1 MADGKMSQVL
11 KEDLKQDGVNDS
23 RLFDLALQ
31 NMLKRAIA
39 SGIVE
44 QNKSESKKS
53 SISSIED
60 VTRNEVSVVAEVKP
74 AKPPVIKASVIA
86 NVKPITDLI
95 KDSVAIDGERE
106 LGEENSSSNI
116 SGNEQSTPT
125 DGEIYYLFKTYR
137 QFSSPD
143 SNPYVPPIPKKNE
156 DNPRQK
162 NNSTPSDE
170 KQSSKSNGNKDDKTL
185 LELIKQYYK
194 DKLKDKN
201 EKELLD
207 KIVDGL
213 QKVYNLGEEN
223 KKSGLYFSDIG
234 NNYFGPKVRKVGKL
248 VDEVIEKINDRSVT
262 VPDEY
267 LPDFIEEGGG
277 KIDAFGFLEISQK
290 IIEGYEDV
298 KSVYEHKGDERE
310 RFTKS
315 GGIIGKNIADLFY
328 LFGVPRN
335 SKGRFI
341 LADNILKLF
350 FLQEFMESVGEALG
364 HKGAETL
371 WDSQANK
378 ASETPNL
385 DPLVLDLS
393 GDGFKPTSLDK
404 GVHFDL
410 DGNGF
415 AERIN
420 WIQGD
425 DALLVLDKNG
435 DGVIN
440 DGNELFGDRYRLAN
454 GKLARFGFEALM
466 EQDTN
471 GDKVIDDKDA
481 NYSRLQVWQ
490 DVNQNGISEK
500 EELRSLSQA
509 GVAAIQ
515 LNYQKSQLGG
525 HEEVI
530 FGNSAKFIKTNGETG
545 DATEYWVKKRGYD
558 TKILN
563 DIVIPL
569 EVRFLPNVAGSGNM
583 PSLHQAMAM
592 DVTGQ
597 LKDKVGRFILSR
609 DVVERRQLVESILTQ
624 MAGAQNTASNSRGT
638 AMDAKQLQVI
648 EALLGRDYTGT
659 SGANPHA
666 SSASILKDLYQKMVD
681 YYYYAMMSSSHL
693 SGVAPLIQVKEDKV
707 IDLELLKS
715 VLPGYLKVK
724 DGIQLGDVA
733 GYLKH
738 MENQGI
744 SGYQDFKTYFGSMS
758 HDYLK
763 AIMIGAGEVVMGS
776 DKGESLQATEKQAF
790 VMASGGDDNV
800 QGDKQNNIL
809 DGGLGNDVL
818 NGGDGDD
825 TYIFG
830 LGYGHDT
837 ISDGYGRNKI
847 KFINGIR
854 PSDLQTYTS
863 GSSDIVIKV
872 KGTEDQ
878 LTLKYFR
885 SDSSNRNFIFE
896 FDDGTVLD
904 QDSVAHPLR
913 VIQGTDG
920 DDSISAYL
928 KDMTIQGESGN
939 DWLYGSSGA
948 DKLYGGAGNDSLSGY
963 DGNDLLDGGSG
974 NDKLSGGAG
983 DDTYIFDLGHG
994 QDTISDYEGL
1004 STIRFGEGIALADLQ
1019 VSHPVNS
1026 SWSTVLTN
1034 TKTGDSITFSN
1045 FRYSASYRNLKLVFS
1060 DGTELGVSDEGS
1072 PFRTLYGTSESEYLS
1087 SPISNMTIY
1096 AGTGND
1102 TLNGSSGS
1110 DKLYGDKGNDEL
1122 NGGDG
1127 NDLLDGGSGNDK
1139 LSGGA
1144 GDDTYIF
1151 NLGHGQDTISDYEGL
1166 STIRFGEGISPEK
1179 LRLAKSDN
1187 WNLSLTLGDDQL
1199 ILNNYFYSSSYRNV
1213 RLEFSDKR
1221 TATVN
1226 DQLMTLDV
1234 KAAPVSESVV
1244 TPAVQAQT
1252 LVTLV
1257 NDVASSNPVT
1267 NTSPLPQAS
1276 TTEIR
1281 SVTQSQLLVQEVSAL
1296 PSENTVSAVNS
1307 AANTNT
1313 NLFTEQLTVQ

>member
-1 MADGKMSQVL
+1 MMADGKMSQVL

-44 QNKSESKKS
+44 QNNSESKKT

-86 NVKPITDLI
+86 NVKPITDPI

-106 LGEENSSSNI
+106 LEEENSSSNI

-125 DGEIYYLFKTYR
+125 AGEVYYLLKTYR

-162 NNSTPSDE
+162 KIPKESN
-170 KQSSKSNGNKDDKTL
+170 KKSSKSDVNIENILNGISEFAK
-185 LELIKQYYK
+185 
-194 DKLKDKN
+194 
-201 EKELLD
+201 
-207 KIVDGL
+207 
-213 QKVYNLGEEN
+213 KVYELGEIIEKGTKGIFN
-223 KKSGLYFSDIG
+223 FESDVEIEKGLGLNDIG
-234 NNYFGPKVRKVGKL
+234 GVFGPAGRKVGQFIDDVKKKFDDIA
-248 VDEVIEKINDRSVT
+248 VTIPEK
-262 VPDEY
+262 Y
-267 LPDFIEEGGG
+267 LPDIFKGKSSINFFEGLNIYGT
-277 KIDAFGFLEISQK
+277 IT
-290 IIEGYEDV
+290 EGNEDV
-298 KSVYEHKGDERE
+298 KKVYEYKGDDRGKFIE
-310 RFTKS
+310 S
-315 GGIIGKNIADLFY
+315 IGVISKYLEQ
-328 LFGVPRN
+328 LFGMFAFKVDAKSR
-335 SKGRFI
+335 I
-341 LADNILKLF
+341 ELANNILGLF
-350 FLQEFMESVGEALG
+350 FLQELL
-364 HKGAETL
+364 ETL
-371 WDSQANK
+371 AEKLGRKAAADFWDSQADK

-490 DVNQNGISEK
+490 DANQNGISEK

-509 GVAAIQ
+509 GIAAIQ

-530 FGNSAKFIKTNGETG
+530 FGNSAKFIKANGETG

-758 HDYLK
+758 HDFLK

-776 DKGESLQATEKQAF
+776 DKNDALHGSSGADRLYGDAGNDELN
-790 VMASGGDDNV
+790 GGD
-800 QGDKQNNIL
+800 GDDLL
-809 DGGLGNDVL
+809 DGDSGNDVL

-825 TYIFG
+825 LLDGGSGNDQLKGGNGNDTYLFG
-830 LGYGHDT
+830 LGSGKDT
-837 ISDGYGRNKI
+837 ITDEYGTNKI

-854 PSDLQTYTS
+854 PTDLEVYTS
-863 GSSDIVIKV
+863 GQYDIVIKN
-872 KGTEDQ
+872 KSTDDQ
-878 LTLKYFR
+878 LTIAYFR
-885 SDSSNRNFIFE
+885 YGSSDRNFSLE
-896 FDDGTVLD
+896 FDDGTVLARD
-904 QDSVAHPLR
+904 ASSSPFKEIH
-913 VIQGTDG
+913 GTSG
-920 DDSISAYL
+920 NDSIYAYFT
-928 KDMTIQGESGN
+928 DMTIRGGEGN
-939 DWLYGSSGA
+939 DALHGSSGA
-948 DKLYGGAGNDSLSGY
+948 DRLYGDAGNDELNGG
-963 DGNDLLDGGSG
+963 DGDDLLDGGSG
-974 NDKLSGGAG
+974 NDQLKGGNG
-983 DDTYIFDLGHG
+983 NDTYLFGLESGK
-994 QDTISDYEGL
+994 DTISDSEGP
-1004 STIRFGEGIALADLQ
+1004 STIRFGEGIN
-1019 VSHPVNS
+1019 PE
-1026 SWSTVLTN
+1026 
-1034 TKTGDSITFSN
+1034 
-1045 FRYSASYRNLKLVFS
+1045 NLKLS
-1060 DGTELGVSDEGS
+1060 
-1072 PFRTLYGTSESEYLS
+1072 
-1087 SPISNMTIY
+1087 
-1096 AGTGND
+1096 
-1102 TLNGSSGS
+1102 
-1110 DKLYGDKGNDEL
+1110 
-1122 NGGDG
+1122 
-1127 NDLLDGGSGNDK
+1127 
-1139 LSGGA
+1139 
-1144 GDDTYIF
+1144 
-1151 NLGHGQDTISDYEGL
+1151 
-1166 STIRFGEGISPEK
+1166 
-1179 LRLAKSDN
+1179 KSDN
-1187 WNLSLTLGDDQL
+1187 WNLSLTQGDDQL

>member
-125 DGEIYYLFKTYR
+125 DGEVYYLFKTYR

-185 LELIKQYYK
+185 LELIKQYYQEK
-194 DKLKDKN
+194 QQDKK

-207 KIVDGL
+207 KIVDRL
-213 QKVYNLGEEN
+213 KQVYDLGDIIERGSKGIIEKEEN
-223 KKSGLYFSDIG
+223 VRVSKGLGFTDIG
-234 NNYFGPKVRKVGKL
+234 KYFGPKSRKVGKL
-248 VDEVIEKINDRSVT
+248 VDE

-277 KIDAFGFLEISQK
+277 KINAFDFLEISQK
-290 IIEGYEDV
+290 IIEGYKDV
-298 KSVYEHKGDERE
+298 KSVREHKGDERE
-310 RFTKS
+310 RFTKAGS
-315 GGIIGKNIADLFY
+315 IIGKNIADLFSM
-328 LFGVPRN
+328 FAFQRN
-335 SKGRFI
+335 TKNRFR
-341 LADNILKLF
+341 LANNILGLF
-350 FLQEFMESVGEALG
+350 FLQEALESGGEAIG
-364 HKGAETL
+364 HKGAEIL
-371 WDSQANK
+371 WDSQADK

-490 DVNQNGISEK
+490 DANQNGISEK

-509 GVAAIQ
+509 GIAAIQ

-530 FGNSAKFIKTNGETG
+530 FGNSAKFIKANGETG

-569 EVRFLPNVAGSGNM
+569 EVRFLPNVAGSGNI

-597 LKDKVGRFILSR
+597 LKDKVGRFILSY
-609 DVVERRQLVESILTQ
+609 DVAERRQLVESILTQ
-624 MAGAQNTASNSRGT
+624 MAGAQNIASNSRGT
-638 AMDAKQLQVI
+638 AIDAKQLQVI

-666 SSASILKDLYQKMVD
+666 SSAPILKELYQKMVD

-693 SGVAPLIQVKEDKV
+693 SGVVPLIQVKEDKV

-715 VLPGYLKVK
+715 VLPGYLNVK
-724 DGIQLGDVA
+724 DGIQLSDIA

-776 DKGESLQATEKQAF
+776 DQGESLQATEKQVF

-809 DGGLGNDVL
+809 
-818 NGGDGDD
+818 
-825 TYIFG
+825 
-830 LGYGHDT
+830 
-837 ISDGYGRNKI
+837 
-847 KFINGIR
+847 
-854 PSDLQTYTS
+854 
-863 GSSDIVIKV
+863 
-872 KGTEDQ
+872 E
-878 LTLKYFR
+878 
-885 SDSSNRNFIFE
+885 
-896 FDDGTVLD
+896 
-904 QDSVAHPLR
+904 
-913 VIQGTDG
+913 
-920 DDSISAYL
+920 
-928 KDMTIQGESGN
+928 
-939 DWLYGSSGA
+939 
-948 DKLYGGAGNDSLSGY
+948 
-963 DGNDLLDGGSG
+963 GGSG
-974 NDKLSGGAG
+974 NDKLYGGAG

-994 QDTISDYEGL
+994 QDTISDSEGL
-1004 STIRFGEGIALADLQ
+1004 STIRFGAGISLADLQ
-1019 VSHPVNS
+1019 VSHPVNDN
-1026 SWSTVLTN
+1026 WTAVLTN
-1034 TKTGDSITFSN
+1034 TKTGDSITFSD

-1087 SPISNMTIY
+1087 SPINNLTIY
-1096 AGTGND
+1096 AGAGND

-1110 DKLYGDKGNDEL
+1110 DKLYGDE
-1122 NGGDG
+1122 G
-1127 NDLLDGGSGNDK
+1127 NDLLEGGSGNDLLEGGSGNDK
-1139 LSGGA
+1139 LYGGA

-1151 NLGHGQDTISDYEGL
+1151 DLGHGQDTISDSEGL
-1166 STIRFGEGISPEK
+1166 STIRFGEGISPENLK
-1179 LRLAKSDN
+1179 LAKSDN
-1187 WNLSLTLGDDQL
+1187 WNLSLTQGDDQL

-1213 RLEFSDKR
+1213 HLEFSDKR
-1221 TATVN
+1221 TAIVN

-1252 LVTLV
+1252 LETLV

-1267 NTSPLPQAS
+1267 DTSRLPQAS

-1281 SVTQSQLLVQEVSAL
+1281 AVTQSQLLVQEVSAL

-1307 AANTNT
+1307 AVNTNT

>member
-170 KQSSKSNGNKDDKTL
+170 KQSSKSDLGLEMIKKSLGDFYNFTKTIYDLGDKI
-185 LELIKQYYK
+185 EDYSKKII
-194 DKLKDKN
+194 
-201 EKELLD
+201 EKE
-207 KIVDGL
+207 KSVNVEKGL
-213 QKVYNLGEEN
+213 GFK
-223 KKSGLYFSDIG
+223 DIG
-234 NNYFGPKVRKVGKL
+234 GVIEHKVGHKVGSKVRKVGKI
-248 VDEVIEKINDRSVT
+248 VDDWIEKINSKNYT

-267 LPDFIEEGGG
+267 LPDFIEAGGG
-277 KIDAFGFLEISQK
+277 RITAFDALNIVQTVYEGFR
-290 IIEGYEDV
+290 DV
-298 KSVYEHKGDERE
+298 KKAYTD
-310 RFTKS
+310 
-315 GGIIGKNIADLFY
+315 D
-328 LFGVPRN
+328 PRD
-335 SKGRFI
+335 RFI
-341 LADNILKLF
+341 NSSG
-350 FLQEFMESVGEALG
+350 SVGKYSTKLLTALPLMLTPKNRLTLSAAILEAVLAEMAAD
-364 HKGAETL
+364 GAENIFRDGAAKR
-371 WDSQANK
+371 WDGDADK

-385 DPLVLDLS
+385 DPLVLDLL

-415 AERIN
+415 AERVN

-425 DALLVLDKNG
+425 DALLALDKNG

-440 DGNELFGDRYRLAN
+440 DGNELFGDRYRLSN

-471 GDKVIDDKDA
+471 GDNVIDDKDA

-515 LNYQKSQLGG
+515 LNYQNSQLGG

-530 FGNSAKFIKTNGETG
+530 FGNSAKFIKANGETG

-558 TKILN
+558 TKSLN
-563 DIVIPL
+563 DINIPL

-583 PSLHQAMAM
+583 PSLHQAMAK

-609 DVVERRQLVESILTQ
+609 DVAERRQLVESILTQ

-809 DGGLGNDVL
+809 DGGVGNDEL
-818 NGGDGDD
+818 TGGYGDD

-830 LGYGHDT
+830 LGYGQDT
-837 ISDGYGRNKI
+837 ISDGYGRNVVR
-847 KFINGIR
+847 FLEGIT
-854 PSDLQTYTS
+854 PESLNVAKSGNWDLS
-863 GSSDIVIKV
+863 LSHG
-872 KGTEDQ
+872 EDQ
-878 LTLKYFR
+878 LTL
-885 SDSSNRNFIFE
+885 SN
-896 FDDGTVLD
+896 
-904 QDSVAHPLR
+904 
-913 VIQGTDG
+913 
-920 DDSISAYL
+920 Y
-928 KDMTIQGESGN
+928 
-939 DWLYGSSGA
+939 
-948 DKLYGGAGNDSLSGY
+948 
-963 DGNDLLDGGSG
+963 
-974 NDKLSGGAG
+974 
-983 DDTYIFDLGHG
+983 
-994 QDTISDYEGL
+994 
-1004 STIRFGEGIALADLQ
+1004 
-1019 VSHPVNS
+1019 
-1026 SWSTVLTN
+1026 
-1034 TKTGDSITFSN
+1034 
-1045 FRYSASYRNLKLVFS
+1045 RYNQSYRN
-1060 DGTELGVSDEGS
+1060 
-1072 PFRTLYGTSESEYLS
+1072 
-1087 SPISNMTIY
+1087 I
-1096 AGTGND
+1096 
-1102 TLNGSSGS
+1102 
-1110 DKLYGDKGNDEL
+1110 
-1122 NGGDG
+1122 
-1127 NDLLDGGSGNDK
+1127 
-1139 LSGGA
+1139 
-1144 GDDTYIF
+1144 
-1151 NLGHGQDTISDYEGL
+1151 Q
-1166 STIRFGEGISPEK
+1166 
-1179 LRLAKSDN
+1179 
-1187 WNLSLTLGDDQL
+1187 
-1199 ILNNYFYSSSYRNV
+1199 
-1213 RLEFSDKR
+1213 LEFSDKR
-1221 TATVN
+1221 IATIN
-1226 DQLMTLDV
+1226 EQTLTLDV
-1234 KAAPVSESVV
+1234 KEAPAVEESV
-1244 TPAVQAQT
+1244 TTAVQAQT
-1252 LVTLV
+1252 LSALISNSDALTDTTSSANLLV
-1257 NDVASSNPVT
+1257 
-1267 NTSPLPQAS
+1267 QATAAEVQA
-1276 TTEIR
+1276 TT
-1281 SVTQSQLLVQEVSAL
+1281 QAQLLVQEASAL

>member
-44 QNKSESKKS
+44 QNNSESKKT

-86 NVKPITDLI
+86 NVKPITDPI

-106 LGEENSSSNI
+106 LEEENSSSNI

-125 DGEIYYLFKTYR
+125 DGEVYYLLKTYR

-143 SNPYVPPIPKKNE
+143 SNPYVPPIPEKNE

-162 NNSTPSDE
+162 KNP
-170 KQSSKSNGNKDDKTL
+170 KQSNKKSSKSDVNIENILNGISEFAK
-185 LELIKQYYK
+185 
-194 DKLKDKN
+194 
-201 EKELLD
+201 
-207 KIVDGL
+207 
-213 QKVYNLGEEN
+213 KVYELGEIIEKGTKGIFN
-223 KKSGLYFSDIG
+223 FESDVEIEKGLGLNDIG
-234 NNYFGPKVRKVGKL
+234 GVFGPAGRKVGQFIDDVKKKFDDIA
-248 VDEVIEKINDRSVT
+248 VTIPEK
-262 VPDEY
+262 Y
-267 LPDFIEEGGG
+267 LPDIFKGKSSINFFEGLNIYGT
-277 KIDAFGFLEISQK
+277 IT
-290 IIEGYEDV
+290 EGNEDV
-298 KSVYEHKGDERE
+298 KRVYEYKGDDRGKFIE
-310 RFTKS
+310 S
-315 GGIIGKNIADLFY
+315 IGVISKYLEQ
-328 LFGVPRN
+328 LFGMFAFKVDAKSR
-335 SKGRFI
+335 I
-341 LADNILKLF
+341 ELANNILGLF
-350 FLQEFMESVGEALG
+350 FLQELL
-364 HKGAETL
+364 ETL
-371 WDSQANK
+371 AEKLGRKAAADFWDSQADK

-435 DGVIN
+435 DGMIN

-583 PSLHQAMAM
+583 PSLHRAMAM

-609 DVVERRQLVESILTQ
+609 DVVERRQLVESILIQ

-809 DGGLGNDVL
+809 
-818 NGGDGDD
+818 
-825 TYIFG
+825 
-830 LGYGHDT
+830 
-837 ISDGYGRNKI
+837 
-847 KFINGIR
+847 
-854 PSDLQTYTS
+854 
-863 GSSDIVIKV
+863 
-872 KGTEDQ
+872 E
-878 LTLKYFR
+878 
-885 SDSSNRNFIFE
+885 
-896 FDDGTVLD
+896 
-904 QDSVAHPLR
+904 
-913 VIQGTDG
+913 
-920 DDSISAYL
+920 
-928 KDMTIQGESGN
+928 
-939 DWLYGSSGA
+939 
-948 DKLYGGAGNDSLSGY
+948 
-963 DGNDLLDGGSG
+963 GGSG
-974 NDKLSGGAG
+974 NDKLYGGAG

-994 QDTISDYEGL
+994 KDTISDNDGL
-1004 STIRFGEGIALADLQ
+1004 STIRFGAGIALADLQ
-1019 VSHPVNS
+1019 VSHPVND
-1026 SWSTVLTN
+1026 SWSAVLTN

-1045 FRYSASYRNLKLVFS
+1045 FRFSASYRNLKLVFS

-1087 SPISNMTIY
+1087 SPINNLTIY
-1096 AGTGND
+1096 AGAGND

-1139 LSGGA
+1139 LYGGA

-1151 NLGHGQDTISDYEGL
+1151 DLGHGKDTISDYEGL

>member
-170 KQSSKSNGNKDDKTL
+170 KQSSKSDLGLEMIKKSLGDFYNFTKTIYDLGDKI
-185 LELIKQYYK
+185 EDYSKKII
-194 DKLKDKN
+194 
-201 EKELLD
+201 EKE
-207 KIVDGL
+207 KSVNVEKGL
-213 QKVYNLGEEN
+213 GFK
-223 KKSGLYFSDIG
+223 DIG
-234 NNYFGPKVRKVGKL
+234 GVIEHKVGHKVGPKVRKVGKI
-248 VDEVIEKINDRSVT
+248 VDDWIEKINSKNYT

-267 LPDFIEEGGG
+267 LPDFIEAGGG
-277 KIDAFGFLEISQK
+277 RITAFDALNIVQTAYEGFR
-290 IIEGYEDV
+290 DV
-298 KSVYEHKGDERE
+298 KKAYTD
-310 RFTKS
+310 
-315 GGIIGKNIADLFY
+315 D
-328 LFGVPRN
+328 PRD
-335 SKGRFI
+335 RFI
-341 LADNILKLF
+341 NSSG
-350 FLQEFMESVGEALG
+350 SVGKYSTKLLTALPLMLTPKNRLTLSAAILEAVLAEMAAD
-364 HKGAETL
+364 GAENIFRDGAAKR
-371 WDSQANK
+371 WDSDADK

-385 DPLVLDLS
+385 DPLVLDLL

-415 AERIN
+415 AERVN

-425 DALLVLDKNG
+425 DALLALDKNG

-440 DGNELFGDRYRLAN
+440 DGNELFGDRYRLSN

-471 GDKVIDDKDA
+471 GDNVIDDKDA

-515 LNYQKSQLGG
+515 LNYQNSQLGG

-530 FGNSAKFIKTNGETG
+530 FGNSAKFIKANGETG

-558 TKILN
+558 TKSLN
-563 DIVIPL
+563 DINIPL

-583 PSLHQAMAM
+583 PSLHQAMAK

-609 DVVERRQLVESILTQ
+609 DVAERRQLVESILTQ

-666 SSASILKDLYQKMVD
+666 SSASILKELYQKMVD

-693 SGVAPLIQVKEDKV
+693 SGVVPLIQIKEDKV

-724 DGIQLGDVA
+724 DGIQLSDVA

-744 SGYQDFKTYFGSMS
+744 VGYQDFKTYFGSMS

-776 DKGESLQATEKQAF
+776 DQGESLQATERQAF

-809 DGGLGNDVL
+809 DGGVGNDEL
-818 NGGDGDD
+818 TGGYGDD

-854 PSDLQTYTS
+854 PSDLQTYAS

-885 SDSSNRNFIFE
+885 SDSSNRNFILE

-904 QDSVAHPLR
+904 QDSAAHPLR
-913 VIQGTDG
+913 VIQGTEG

-928 KDMTIQGESGN
+928 KDMTIQGGSGN

-948 DKLYGGAGNDSLSGY
+948 DKLYGGAGNDTLSGS
-963 DGNDLLDGGSG
+963 DGNDLLDGGNG
-974 NDKLSGGAG
+974 NDKLEGGSGNDYLDGGVGNDELTGGYG
-983 DDTYIFDLGHG
+983 DDTYIFGLGYGH
-994 QDTISDYEGL
+994 DTISDSEGL
-1004 STIRFGEGIALADLQ
+1004 STIRF
-1019 VSHPVNS
+1019 V
-1026 SWSTVLTN
+1026 
-1034 TKTGDSITFSN
+1034 
-1045 FRYSASYRNLKLVFS
+1045 
-1060 DGTELGVSDEGS
+1060 
-1072 PFRTLYGTSESEYLS
+1072 
-1087 SPISNMTIY
+1087 
-1096 AGTGND
+1096 
-1102 TLNGSSGS
+1102 
-1110 DKLYGDKGNDEL
+1110 
-1122 NGGDG
+1122 
-1127 NDLLDGGSGNDK
+1127 
-1139 LSGGA
+1139 
-1144 GDDTYIF
+1144 
-1151 NLGHGQDTISDYEGL
+1151 
-1166 STIRFGEGISPEK
+1166 EGISPENLK
-1179 LRLAKSDN
+1179 LAKSDN
-1187 WNLSLTLGDDQL
+1187 WNLSLTLGDNQL

-1213 RLEFSDKR
+1213 HLEFSDKR
-1221 TATVN
+1221 TTTVN

-1234 KAAPVSESVV
+1234 KVAPVSKSVV
-1244 TPAVQAQT
+1244 TPAVQAQA

-1267 NTSPLPQAS
+1267 NTSSLPQAS

-1281 SVTQSQLLVQEVSAL
+1281 AVTQSQLLVQEVSAL

-1313 NLFTEQLTVQ
+1313 NLFTEQFVGS

>member
-1 MADGKMSQVL
+1 MMADGKMSQVL

-125 DGEIYYLFKTYR
+125 DGEVYYLFKTYR

-185 LELIKQYYK
+185 LELIKQYYQEK
-194 DKLKDKN
+194 QQDKK

-207 KIVDGL
+207 KIVDRL
-213 QKVYNLGEEN
+213 KQVYDLGDIIERGSKGIIEKEEN
-223 KKSGLYFSDIG
+223 VRVSKGLGFTDIG
-234 NNYFGPKVRKVGKL
+234 KYFGPKSRKVGKL

-277 KIDAFGFLEISQK
+277 KINAFDFLEISQK
-290 IIEGYEDV
+290 IIEGYKDV
-298 KSVYEHKGDERE
+298 KSVREHKGDERE
-310 RFTKS
+310 RFTKAGS
-315 GGIIGKNIADLFY
+315 IIGKNIADLFSM
-328 LFGVPRN
+328 FAFQRN
-335 SKGRFI
+335 TKNRFR
-341 LADNILKLF
+341 LANNILGLF
-350 FLQEFMESVGEALG
+350 FLQEALESGGEAIG
-364 HKGAETL
+364 HKGAEIL
-371 WDSQANK
+371 WDSQADK

-490 DVNQNGISEK
+490 DANQNGISEK

-509 GVAAIQ
+509 GIAAIQ

-530 FGNSAKFIKTNGETG
+530 FGNSAKFIKANGETG
-545 DATEYWVKKRGYD
+545 DATEYWIKKRGYD
-558 TKILN
+558 TKSLN
-563 DIVIPL
+563 DINIPL
-569 EVRFLPNVAGSGNM
+569 EVHFLPNVAGSGNM
-583 PSLHQAMAM
+583 PSLHQAMAK

-609 DVVERRQLVESILTQ
+609 DVAERRQLVESILTQ

-659 SGANPHA
+659 SGSNPHA

-693 SGVAPLIQVKEDKV
+693 SGVVPLIQVKEDKV

-715 VLPGYLKVK
+715 VLPGYLNVK
-724 DGIQLGDVA
+724 DGIQLSDIA

-776 DKGESLQATEKQAF
+776 DQGESLQATEKQVF

-809 DGGLGNDVL
+809 EG
-818 NGGDGDD
+818 
-825 TYIFG
+825 
-830 LGYGHDT
+830 
-837 ISDGYGRNKI
+837 
-847 KFINGIR
+847 
-854 PSDLQTYTS
+854 
-863 GSSDIVIKV
+863 
-872 KGTEDQ
+872 
-878 LTLKYFR
+878 
-885 SDSSNRNFIFE
+885 
-896 FDDGTVLD
+896 
-904 QDSVAHPLR
+904 
-913 VIQGTDG
+913 
-920 DDSISAYL
+920 
-928 KDMTIQGESGN
+928 
-939 DWLYGSSGA
+939 
-948 DKLYGGAGNDSLSGY
+948 
-963 DGNDLLDGGSG
+963 
-974 NDKLSGGAG
+974 G

-994 QDTISDYEGL
+994 QDTISDSEGL
-1004 STIRFGEGIALADLQ
+1004 STIRFGAGISLADLQ
-1019 VSHPVNS
+1019 VSHPVNDN
-1026 SWSTVLTN
+1026 WTAVLTN
-1034 TKTGDSITFSN
+1034 TKTGDSITFSD

-1087 SPISNMTIY
+1087 SPINNLTIY
-1096 AGTGND
+1096 AGAGND

-1110 DKLYGDKGNDEL
+1110 DKLYGDE
-1122 NGGDG
+1122 G
-1127 NDLLDGGSGNDK
+1127 NDLLEGGSGNDLLEGGSGNDK
-1139 LSGGA
+1139 LYGGA

-1151 NLGHGQDTISDYEGL
+1151 DLGHGQDTISDSEGL
-1166 STIRFGEGISPEK
+1166 STIRFGEGISPENLK
-1179 LRLAKSDN
+1179 LAKSDN
-1187 WNLSLTLGDDQL
+1187 WNLSLTQGDDQL

-1213 RLEFSDKR
+1213 HLEFSDKR

-1252 LVTLV
+1252 LETLV

-1267 NTSPLPQAS
+1267 DTSRLPQAS

-1281 SVTQSQLLVQEVSAL
+1281 AVTQSQLLVQEVSAL

-1307 AANTNT
+1307 AVNTNT

>member
-31 NMLKRAIA
+31 NMLKRAVA
-39 SGIVE
+39 SGIAE
-44 QNKSESKKS
+44 QKNDENKKT
-53 SISSIED
+53 SISSIEEI
-60 VTRNEVSVVAEVKP
+60 TRNEVSVVAEVNP

-86 NVKPITDLI
+86 NVKPITDPI
-95 KDSVAIDGERE
+95 KDSAAIYGVRE
-106 LGEENSSSNI
+106 LDEENNSSNI
-116 SGNEQSTPT
+116 SGNQQSTPT
-125 DGEIYYLFKTYR
+125 GGEVYYLLKTYR

-143 SNPYVPPIPKKNE
+143 SNPYVPPIHKKNS
-156 DNPRQK
+156 DNPGQK
-162 NNSTPSDE
+162 KNPKQSDD
-170 KQSSKSNGNKDDKTL
+170 KQSSKSDLDLEKVKKSLNDFYNFTKTIYDLGNTIEEYSK
-185 LELIKQYYK
+185 EII
-194 DKLKDKN
+194 
-201 EKELLD
+201 EKE
-207 KIVDGL
+207 KHVNVEKGL
-213 QKVYNLGEEN
+213 GFK
-223 KKSGLYFSDIG
+223 DIG
-234 NNYFGPKVRKVGKL
+234 GVIEDKVGPKVRKVGKI
-248 VDEVIEKINDRSVT
+248 VDDWIEKINSKNYT

-277 KIDAFGFLEISQK
+277 RITAFDALNIVQTLY
-290 IIEGYEDV
+290 EGVRDV
-298 KSVYEHKGDERE
+298 KKAY
-310 RFTKS
+310 TK
-315 GGIIGKNIADLFY
+315 N
-328 LFGVPRN
+328 PRD
-335 SKGRFI
+335 RFI
-341 LADNILKLF
+341 NSSG
-350 FLQEFMESVGEALG
+350 SVGKYSTKLLAALPLMLTPKNRLTLSAAILEAVLAEMAAD
-364 HKGAETL
+364 GAENFL
-371 WDSQANK
+371 RDGAAKRWDGDADK

-385 DPLVLDLS
+385 DPLVLDLL

-415 AERIN
+415 AERVN

-425 DALLVLDKNG
+425 DALLALDKNG

-440 DGNELFGDRYRLAN
+440 DGNELFGDRYRLSN

-481 NYSRLQVWQ
+481 NFSRLQVWQ
-490 DVNQNGISEK
+490 DANQNGISEK

-515 LNYQKSQLGG
+515 LNYLKSQLGG

-530 FGNSAKFIKTNGETG
+530 FGNSAKFIKANGETG

-569 EVRFLPNVAGSGNM
+569 EVRFLPNVAGSGNI

-597 LKDKVGRFILSR
+597 LKDKVGRFILSY
-609 DVVERRQLVESILTQ
+609 DVAERRQLVESILTQ
-624 MAGAQNTASNSRGT
+624 MAGAQNIASNSRGT
-638 AMDAKQLQVI
+638 AIDAKQLQVI

-666 SSASILKDLYQKMVD
+666 SSAPILKELYQKMVD

-693 SGVAPLIQVKEDKV
+693 SGVVPLIQIKEDKV

-724 DGIQLGDVA
+724 DGIQLSDVA

-744 SGYQDFKTYFGSMS
+744 GGYQDFKTYFGSMS

-776 DKGESLQATEKQAF
+776 EQGESLQATERQAF

-809 DGGLGNDVL
+809 DGGVGNDEL
-818 NGGDGDD
+818 TGGYGDD

-830 LGYGHDT
+830 LGYGQDT

-854 PSDLQTYTS
+854 PSDLQTYAS

-885 SDSSNRNFIFE
+885 SDSSNRNFILE

-904 QDSVAHPLR
+904 QDSAAHPLR
-913 VIQGTDG
+913 VIQGTES

-928 KDMTIQGESGN
+928 KDMTIQGGSGN
-939 DWLYGSSGA
+939 DWLYGSSGV
-948 DKLYGGAGNDSLSGY
+948 DKLYGGAGNDTLSGS
-963 DGNDLLDGGSG
+963 DGNDFLDGGNGNDKLEGGSG
-974 NDKLSGGAG
+974 NDYLDGGVGNDELTGGYG
-983 DDTYIFDLGHG
+983 DDTYIFGLGYG
-994 QDTISDYEGL
+994 QDTISDGYGRNVV
-1004 STIRFGEGIALADLQ
+1004 RFLEGITPESLNVAKSGNWDLSL
-1019 VSHPVNS
+1019 SHGEDQ
-1026 SWSTVLTN
+1026 LTL
-1034 TKTGDSITFSN
+1034 SN
-1045 FRYSASYRNLKLVFS
+1045 YRYNQSYRN
-1060 DGTELGVSDEGS
+1060 
-1072 PFRTLYGTSESEYLS
+1072 
-1087 SPISNMTIY
+1087 I
-1096 AGTGND
+1096 
-1102 TLNGSSGS
+1102 
-1110 DKLYGDKGNDEL
+1110 
-1122 NGGDG
+1122 
-1127 NDLLDGGSGNDK
+1127 
-1139 LSGGA
+1139 
-1144 GDDTYIF
+1144 
-1151 NLGHGQDTISDYEGL
+1151 Q
-1166 STIRFGEGISPEK
+1166 
-1179 LRLAKSDN
+1179 
-1187 WNLSLTLGDDQL
+1187 
-1199 ILNNYFYSSSYRNV
+1199 
-1213 RLEFSDKR
+1213 LEFSDKR
-1221 TATVN
+1221 IATIN
-1226 DQLMTLDV
+1226 EQTLTLDV
-1234 KAAPVSESVV
+1234 KEAPAVEESV
-1244 TPAVQAQT
+1244 TTAVQAQT
-1252 LVTLV
+1252 LSALISNSDALTDTTSSANLLV
-1257 NDVASSNPVT
+1257 
-1267 NTSPLPQAS
+1267 QATAAEVQA
-1276 TTEIR
+1276 TT
-1281 SVTQSQLLVQEVSAL
+1281 QAQLLVQEASAL

>member
-1 MADGKMSQVL
+1 MMADGKMSQVL

-125 DGEIYYLFKTYR
+125 DGEVYYLFKTYR

-185 LELIKQYYK
+185 LELIKQYYQEK
-194 DKLKDKN
+194 QQDKK

-207 KIVDGL
+207 KIVDRL
-213 QKVYNLGEEN
+213 KQVYDLGDIIERGSKGIIEKEEN
-223 KKSGLYFSDIG
+223 VRVSKGLGFTDIG
-234 NNYFGPKVRKVGKL
+234 KYFGPKSRKVGKL

-277 KIDAFGFLEISQK
+277 KINAFDFLEISQK
-290 IIEGYEDV
+290 IIEGYKDV
-298 KSVYEHKGDERE
+298 KSVREHKGDERE
-310 RFTKS
+310 RFTKAGS
-315 GGIIGKNIADLFY
+315 IIGKNIADLFSM
-328 LFGVPRN
+328 FAFQRN
-335 SKGRFI
+335 TKNRFR
-341 LADNILKLF
+341 LANNILGLF
-350 FLQEFMESVGEALG
+350 FLQEALESGGEAIG
-364 HKGAETL
+364 HKGAEIL
-371 WDSQANK
+371 WDSQADK

-490 DVNQNGISEK
+490 DANQNGISEK

-509 GVAAIQ
+509 GIAAIQ

-530 FGNSAKFIKTNGETG
+530 FGNSAKFIKANGETG
-545 DATEYWVKKRGYD
+545 DATEYWIKKRGYD
-558 TKILN
+558 TKSLN
-563 DIVIPL
+563 DINIPL
-569 EVRFLPNVAGSGNM
+569 EVHFLPNVAGSGNM
-583 PSLHQAMAM
+583 PSLHQAMAK

-609 DVVERRQLVESILTQ
+609 DVAERRQLVESILTQ

-659 SGANPHA
+659 SGSNPHA

-693 SGVAPLIQVKEDKV
+693 SGVVPLIQVKEDKV

-715 VLPGYLKVK
+715 VLPGYLNVK
-724 DGIQLGDVA
+724 DGIQLSDIA

-776 DKGESLQATEKQAF
+776 DQGESLQATEKQVF

-809 DGGLGNDVL
+809 EG
-818 NGGDGDD
+818 
-825 TYIFG
+825 
-830 LGYGHDT
+830 
-837 ISDGYGRNKI
+837 
-847 KFINGIR
+847 
-854 PSDLQTYTS
+854 
-863 GSSDIVIKV
+863 
-872 KGTEDQ
+872 
-878 LTLKYFR
+878 
-885 SDSSNRNFIFE
+885 
-896 FDDGTVLD
+896 
-904 QDSVAHPLR
+904 
-913 VIQGTDG
+913 
-920 DDSISAYL
+920 
-928 KDMTIQGESGN
+928 
-939 DWLYGSSGA
+939 
-948 DKLYGGAGNDSLSGY
+948 
-963 DGNDLLDGGSG
+963 
-974 NDKLSGGAG
+974 G

-994 QDTISDYEGL
+994 QDTISDSEGL
-1004 STIRFGEGIALADLQ
+1004 STIRFGAGISLADLQ
-1019 VSHPVNS
+1019 VSHPVNDN
-1026 SWSTVLTN
+1026 WTAVLTN
-1034 TKTGDSITFSN
+1034 TKTGDSITFSD

-1087 SPISNMTIY
+1087 SPINNLTIY
-1096 AGTGND
+1096 AGAGND

-1110 DKLYGDKGNDEL
+1110 DKLYGDE
-1122 NGGDG
+1122 G
-1127 NDLLDGGSGNDK
+1127 NDLLEGGSGND
-1139 LSGGA
+1139 LLEGGY
-1144 GDDTYIF
+1144 DTYIF
-1151 NLGHGQDTISDYEGL
+1151 DLGHGQDTISDSEGL
-1166 STIRFGEGISPEK
+1166 STIRFGEGISPENLK
-1179 LRLAKSDN
+1179 LAKSDN
-1187 WNLSLTLGDDQL
+1187 WNLSLTQGDDQL

-1213 RLEFSDKR
+1213 HLEFSDKR

-1252 LVTLV
+1252 LETLV

-1267 NTSPLPQAS
+1267 DTSRLPQAS

-1281 SVTQSQLLVQEVSAL
+1281 AVTQSQLLVQEVSAL

-1307 AANTNT
+1307 AVNTNT

>member
-116 SGNEQSTPT
+116 SGNEQSTST
-125 DGEIYYLFKTYR
+125 DGEVYYLFKTYR

-185 LELIKQYYK
+185 LELIKQYYQEK
-194 DKLKDKN
+194 QQDKK

-207 KIVDGL
+207 KIVDRL
-213 QKVYNLGEEN
+213 KQVYDLGDIIERGSKGIIEKEEN
-223 KKSGLYFSDIG
+223 VRVSKGLGFTDIG
-234 NNYFGPKVRKVGKL
+234 KYFGPKSRKVGKL

-277 KIDAFGFLEISQK
+277 KINAFDFLEISQK
-290 IIEGYEDV
+290 IIEGYKDV
-298 KSVYEHKGDERE
+298 KSVREHKGDERE
-310 RFTKS
+310 RFTKAGS
-315 GGIIGKNIADLFY
+315 IIGKNIADLFSM
-328 LFGVPRN
+328 FAFQRN
-335 SKGRFI
+335 TKNRFR
-341 LADNILKLF
+341 LANNILGLF
-350 FLQEFMESVGEALG
+350 FLQEALESGGEAIG
-364 HKGAETL
+364 HKGAEIL
-371 WDSQANK
+371 WDSQADK

-490 DVNQNGISEK
+490 DANQNGISEK

-509 GVAAIQ
+509 GIAAIQ

-530 FGNSAKFIKTNGETG
+530 FGNSAKFIKANGETG
-545 DATEYWVKKRGYD
+545 DATEYWIKKRGYD
-558 TKILN
+558 TKSLN
-563 DIVIPL
+563 DINIPL
-569 EVRFLPNVAGSGNM
+569 EVHFLPNVAGSGNM
-583 PSLHQAMAM
+583 PSLHQAMAK

-609 DVVERRQLVESILTQ
+609 DVAERRQLVESILTQ

-659 SGANPHA
+659 SGSNPHA

-693 SGVAPLIQVKEDKV
+693 SGVVPLIQVKEDKV

-715 VLPGYLKVK
+715 VLPGYLNVK
-724 DGIQLGDVA
+724 DGIQLSDIA

-776 DKGESLQATEKQAF
+776 DQGESLQATEKQVF

-809 DGGLGNDVL
+809 
-818 NGGDGDD
+818 
-825 TYIFG
+825 
-830 LGYGHDT
+830 
-837 ISDGYGRNKI
+837 
-847 KFINGIR
+847 
-854 PSDLQTYTS
+854 
-863 GSSDIVIKV
+863 
-872 KGTEDQ
+872 E
-878 LTLKYFR
+878 
-885 SDSSNRNFIFE
+885 
-896 FDDGTVLD
+896 
-904 QDSVAHPLR
+904 
-913 VIQGTDG
+913 
-920 DDSISAYL
+920 
-928 KDMTIQGESGN
+928 
-939 DWLYGSSGA
+939 
-948 DKLYGGAGNDSLSGY
+948 
-963 DGNDLLDGGSG
+963 GGSG
-974 NDKLSGGAG
+974 NDKLYGGAG

-994 QDTISDYEGL
+994 QDTISDSEGL
-1004 STIRFGEGIALADLQ
+1004 STIRFGAGISLADLQ
-1019 VSHPVNS
+1019 VSHPVNDN
-1026 SWSTVLTN
+1026 WTAVLTN
-1034 TKTGDSITFSN
+1034 TKTGDSITFSD

-1087 SPISNMTIY
+1087 SPINNLTIY
-1096 AGTGND
+1096 AGAGND

-1110 DKLYGDKGNDEL
+1110 DKLYGDE
-1122 NGGDG
+1122 G
-1127 NDLLDGGSGNDK
+1127 NDLLEGGSGNDLLEGGSGNDK
-1139 LSGGA
+1139 LYGGA

-1151 NLGHGQDTISDYEGL
+1151 DLGHGQDTISDSEGL
-1166 STIRFGEGISPEK
+1166 STIRFGEGISPENLK
-1179 LRLAKSDN
+1179 LAKSDN
-1187 WNLSLTLGDDQL
+1187 WNLSLTQGDDQL

-1213 RLEFSDKR
+1213 HLEFSDKR

-1252 LVTLV
+1252 LETLV

-1267 NTSPLPQAS
+1267 DTSRLPQAS

-1281 SVTQSQLLVQEVSAL
+1281 AVTQSQLLVQEVSAL

-1307 AANTNT
+1307 AVNTNT